1 MSKIN
6 GDQELLAFNIS
17 QSISGPENF
26 LRRSIQ
32 SSRTS
37 TKIPTSTTELLF
49 AVSIIHETRIMNVLI
64 H

>member
-1 MSKIN
+1 MYKIN
-6 GDQELLAFNIS
+6 GGQELLAFNIS

-37 TKIPTSTTELLF
+37 TKIPTSTPELLLLSL
-49 AVSIIHETRIMNVLI
+49 ALPIRV
-64 H
+64 